1 MAFGVARLQ
10 SAWVSMP
17 PTMKALRPMRSE
29 SAPAR
34 TVSTYAQWRVKGML
48 RPFRS
53 QRALRRRLDRSAGY
67 GAGYGCEWVMIR
79 DSRSWVCRQARG
91 RTLELGVGTGLNL
104 RWYPRDVQM
113 VGVDLDRERLEISA
127 ARAVELGR
135 AIKLAV
141 ADAQR
146 LPFPREAFDTVV
158 CTLAICDV
166 HDREAS
172 LTEMYRVVRPGG
184 LLLLL
189 DHVEA
194 RWRHGRPATIAVRVG
209 FTVALR
215 ERLWLGYFERVRLQ
229 KPLSS
234 QIRTDGSGEGCGPTS

>member
-1 MAFGVARLQ
+1 
-10 SAWVSMP
+10 
-17 PTMKALRPMRSE
+17 
-29 SAPAR
+29 
-34 TVSTYAQWRVKGML
+34 
-48 RPFRS
+48 
-53 QRALRRRLDRSAGY
+53 
-67 GAGYGCEWVMIR
+67 
-79 DSRSWVCRQARG
+79 
-91 RTLELGVGTGLNL
+91 
-104 RWYPRDVQM
+104 M

-146 LPFPREAFDTVV
+146 LPFPQEAFDTVV